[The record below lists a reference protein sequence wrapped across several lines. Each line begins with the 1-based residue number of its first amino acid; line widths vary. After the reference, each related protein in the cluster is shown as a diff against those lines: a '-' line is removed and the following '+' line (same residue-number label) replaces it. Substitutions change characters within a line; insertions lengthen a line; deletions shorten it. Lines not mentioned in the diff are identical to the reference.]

1 MEKVIKVWL
10 KYYPVYLSGLWGTLW
25 ISAVTVFLGALLG
38 MVVALMRMSRL
49 KILRTAFNVY
59 VEILRGT
66 PILLQLYFFWI
77 GLPKLVPFELTDTQ
91 CIVAALVVNAS
102 AFISEIIRAGI
113 GAVDKGQWEAA
124 RSIGLS
130 ETHVMTRII
139 LPQAV
144 KNILPALC
152 NEFISTVK
160 GTSLASVFF
169 VGELMTSFKTVQSA
183 TFLALQSLTIV
194 GIIYFLLNFILSRLL
209 RVIERRLTTEIRRGE
224 VVSIIGPSG
233 GGKSTFL
240 RCLNLLETPD
250 GGQVLFKG
258 QDITDKKLNI
268 SKYRQSIGMVF
279 QHFNVFPNLTVLEN
293 VTLAPVLEKK
303 VPKDQAKEEA
313 MALLRRVGLGDKADQ
328 YPRKLSGGQKQR
340 LAIVRAMAM
349 KPEVMLFDEPTS
361 ALDPEM
367 VKEVLNVIRELTRSG
382 MTILIVTHEMGF
394 AREISDRVL
403 FICDG
408 VIKEEGT
415 PEQIFTCPHEPS
427 TIKFL
432 SMVL

>member
-1 MEKVIKVWL
+1 MEKVVKVWL

-49 KILRTAFNVY
+49 K
-59 VEILRGT
+59 ILRGT

-209 RVIERRLTTEIRRGE
+209 RVIERRLT
-224 VVSIIGPSG
+224 VS
-233 GGKSTFL
+233 
-240 RCLNLLETPD
+240 D
-250 GGQVLFKG
+250 
-258 QDITDKKLNI
+258 
-268 SKYRQSIGMVF
+268 
-279 QHFNVFPNLTVLEN
+279 
-293 VTLAPVLEKK
+293 
-303 VPKDQAKEEA
+303 
-313 MALLRRVGLGDKADQ
+313 
-328 YPRKLSGGQKQR
+328 
-340 LAIVRAMAM
+340 
-349 KPEVMLFDEPTS
+349 
-361 ALDPEM
+361 
-367 VKEVLNVIRELTRSG
+367 
-382 MTILIVTHEMGF
+382 
-394 AREISDRVL
+394 
-403 FICDG
+403 
-408 VIKEEGT
+408 
-415 PEQIFTCPHEPS
+415 
-427 TIKFL
+427 
-432 SMVL
+432 

>member
-49 KILRTAFNVY
+49 KILRTVFNVY

-91 CIVAALVVNAS
+91 CIVAALVVN

-209 RVIERRLTTEIRRGE
+209 RVIERRLT
-224 VVSIIGPSG
+224 VS
-233 GGKSTFL
+233 
-240 RCLNLLETPD
+240 D
-250 GGQVLFKG
+250 
-258 QDITDKKLNI
+258 
-268 SKYRQSIGMVF
+268 
-279 QHFNVFPNLTVLEN
+279 
-293 VTLAPVLEKK
+293 
-303 VPKDQAKEEA
+303 
-313 MALLRRVGLGDKADQ
+313 
-328 YPRKLSGGQKQR
+328 
-340 LAIVRAMAM
+340 
-349 KPEVMLFDEPTS
+349 
-361 ALDPEM
+361 
-367 VKEVLNVIRELTRSG
+367 
-382 MTILIVTHEMGF
+382 
-394 AREISDRVL
+394 
-403 FICDG
+403 
-408 VIKEEGT
+408 
-415 PEQIFTCPHEPS
+415 
-427 TIKFL
+427 
-432 SMVL
+432 